1 MNFKNP
7 RKTHWTVPLAWVA
20 GLLFYWAP
28 VQAQTSG
35 SAPMRS
41 EVLKPLAAAQEAL
54 KNNQRLWRMYD
65 GWRRFSAEEQVRIR
79 EQAARFLA
87 TLA

>member
-1 MNFKNP
+1 
-7 RKTHWTVPLAWVA
+7 
-20 GLLFYWAP
+20 
-28 VQAQTSG
+28 
-35 SAPMRS
+35 
-41 EVLKPLAAAQEAL
+41 
-54 KNNQRLWRMYD
+54 MYD